1 VGEKL
6 QKIRIDLKEG
16 EMAGTGA
23 KRARKLEERQDEL
36 ELGRL
41 TPTSDEVA
49 SNDQIPADSNLT
61 EDERRQAARNALDAS
76 KADVDENEDEGD
88 ELRHT
93 DEQIEQQDLNQGID
107 TGTHD
112 STRHGVDWG
121 ESYRARPTKGTKPQK
136 KA

>member
-1 VGEKL
+1 VSISKL
-6 QKIRIDLKEG
+6 QDKLKEG

-23 KRARKLEERQDEL
+23 KRARKLELEQEEL
-36 ELGRL
+36 DLARMSR
-41 TPTSDEVA
+41 TSDDIA
-49 SNDQIPADSNLT
+49 LNDQIPADSNLT
-61 EDERRQAARNALDAS
+61 EEERRQAARNALEGS
-76 KADVDENEDEGD
+76 NADLNENEDEGD

-121 ESYRARPTKGTKPQK
+121 KSYQGRPTKGSKPQK

>member
-1 VGEKL
+1 
-6 QKIRIDLKEG
+6 
-16 EMAGTGA
+16 MAGTGA
-23 KRARKLEERQDEL
+23 KRARKLEETQDEL
-36 ELGRL
+36 ELERVARA
-41 TPTSDEVA
+41 SDEIA

-76 KADVDENEDEGD
+76 KVDLEENEDEGD

-121 ESYRARPTKGTKPQK
+121 KSYQGRPTKGTKPQK